1 MITIRYEGNVAFTQ
15 KLVHQEFSSKI
26 VKVLAE
32 KGQLYLLRK
41 KNENYSLK
49 MFRLTDAGD
58 LEYINTINEIE
69 DQGLQFVNAFRRA
82 KTIASNILVHNDK
95 KCTKIYEG
103 SSTVKP
109 SLQDYYNFWPE
120 PQLSSANDRQMLIT

>member
-1 MITIRYEGNVAFTQ
+1 
-15 KLVHQEFSSKI
+15 
-26 VKVLAE
+26 
-32 KGQLYLLRK
+32 
-41 KNENYSLK
+41 